1 MNWCPLSLDR
11 AVLEPLIWADAK
23 RRYLRGEP
31 VRAICRRY
39 GFGKTTFYDHASAG
53 GWARPPLN
61 SAALADE
68 SPASLEPTELGP
80 QAEAL
85 VYLALGHVAEGN
97 AKGADEALKAAGR
110 LLRIKRHLGEAAEV
124 REPTPGEIERARIAA
139 MTKPELIAEIKRRAG
154 MEE

>member
-23 RRYLRGEP
+23 RRYLRGET

-39 GFGKTTFYDHASAG
+39 GFGKSTFYERAGAG
-53 GWARPPLN
+53 GWLRPRP
-61 SAALADE
+61 AKADPTPEPALA
-68 SPASLEPTELGP
+68 PTELGP

-85 VYLALGHVAEGN
+85 VYLALGRVAAGDG
-97 AKGADEALKAAGR
+97 KGADDALKAAGR

-124 REPTPGEIERARIAA
+124 HEPTEAEIERARRDA
-139 MTKPELIAEIKRRAG
+139 MTKPELIAEIKRRVG
-154 MEE
+154 IPL